1 MTGDDFIDKIPL
13 NRCKES
19 KNLFPFFTNRYRGGF
34 KAIRKVFGNTHGLR
48 SQHRKSLEK
57 FYRRKIDPTQV
68 ITPEVA
74 RDLSRLSSTIK
85 RQVGLLIN
93 RTGNIEQVIVG
104 DHHSIMIPRLP
115 KSRGAKARL
124 RGLRYIHTHLGSEPI
139 TQDDLMDL
147 VFLRFDLLGVVQVDA
162 QGGPR
167 GIEVAHLLPDN
178 RNGRG
183 WEIIPLRPIQD
194 QNINFLEWVRAL
206 ETEFTRKQE
215 LVPVSQGQERVILIS
230 VSNKPR
236 AMVEESMAELA
247 ELAESNNLI
256 VAETII
262 QRPRNVNPKYLMGKG
277 KLREI
282 IIKAMQLGVDLLIF
296 DQELNPSQV
305 RSITDITE
313 LRVIDRTQLIL
324 DIFAQ
329 RARSREGKIQVEMAQ
344 LKYLLPRLVK
354 KDDALSRLTGGIGG
368 RGPGE
373 TKLEVDRRRVRDRIA
388 RLEKELTQVK
398 RQRAQQ
404 KRRRRRQQLPV
415 ISIVGYTN
423 AGKSTLLNSLTKS
436 KVHVENR
443 LFATLDPT
451 SKRLRFPRDF
461 EVIIT
466 DTVGFIKDLPRDLV
480 DAFAATLEELE
491 DANLLLHVID
501 ISNPNFPE
509 QVRSVERILGDLGLT
524 DIPTIRVLNKID
536 LVDEDYAKRQ
546 CEVYNG
552 VAISAIEPSTLMP
565 LIETMQDIIAPY
577 VLGAKNLEKGEF
589 LKREIPTQLS

>member
-1 MTGDDFIDKIPL
+1 
-13 NRCKES
+13 
-19 KNLFPFFTNRYRGGF
+19 
-34 KAIRKVFGNTHGLR
+34 
-48 SQHRKSLEK
+48 
-57 FYRRKIDPTQV
+57 
-68 ITPEVA
+68 
-74 RDLSRLSSTIK
+74 
-85 RQVGLLIN
+85 
-93 RTGNIEQVIVG
+93 
-104 DHHSIMIPRLP
+104 MIPELP

-124 RGLRYIHTHLGSEPI
+124 RGLRYIHTHLASEPI

-147 VFLRFDLLGVVQVDA
+147 VFLRFDLLGVVQVDS

-167 GIEVAHLLPDN
+167 GIEIAHLLPDN
-178 RNGRG
+178 RNGQG
-183 WEIIPLRPIQD
+183 WEILPLASIHD
-194 QNINFLEWVRAL
+194 HSMNFLEWVRAL
-206 ETEFTRKQE
+206 ENEFVRKQN
-215 LVPVSQGQERVILIS
+215 LVPISKGQERVILIS

-236 AMVEESMAELA
+236 AVVEESMAELA
-247 ELAESNNLI
+247 ELAESNNLV
-256 VAETII
+256 VADTII
-262 QRPRNVNPKYLMGKG
+262 QRSRRVNPKYLMGKG

-344 LKYLLPRLVK
+344 LKYMLPRLVK

-388 RLEKELTQVK
+388 RLERELAQVK
-398 RQRAQQ
+398 KQRAQQ
-404 KRRRRRQQLPV
+404 KSRRRRQQLPI

-436 KVHVENR
+436 KVHVEDR

-480 DAFAATLEELE
+480 EAFAATLEELE

-501 ISNPNFPE
+501 LSNPGFPE
-509 QVRSVERILGDLGLT
+509 HVKSVERILGDLGLSS
-524 DIPTIRVLNKID
+524 IPTIRVLNKAD

-546 CEVYNG
+546 CEIYG
-552 VAISAIEPSTLMP
+552 GIAISAIDPSSLMP
-565 LIETMQDIIAPY
+565 LIEVMQDIIAPY
-577 VLGAKNLEKGEF
+577 VLGSAGMTDRMFFVKEQAN
-589 LKREIPTQLS
+589 RMN